1 MWQIVDCT
9 FIKLKPFTN
18 ISLNLFFWTR
28 HIDSGKVSFSR
39 NLQLRSLQE
48 NDAII
53 FVVDSSDRNRFSE
66 SRNELLRILQLRASI
81 SDRKLSVPVL
91 VLANKQDKESSTTE
105 ELSNILD
112 LERVLNNCPWHILPT
127 CALTGAG
134 LDDGLAWLASK
145 LNERTT
151 GNK

>member
-1 MWQIVDCT
+1 MI
-9 FIKLKPFTN
+9 P
-18 ISLNLFFWTR
+18 
-28 HIDSGKVSFSR
+28 GKCHSSVRSYSR